1 MLRKILSLFP
11 KAKTENLFS
20 KEERKKIEHMIRLHN
35 GWLSPV
41 KILRQDIFKVLDEIY
56 FLTNKDLIQF
66 IDFQFKNTSE
76 MHKVKGG
83 YLTELENPKKGS
95 GVFLVVNGCKGYFYI
110 KGTSGNTA
118 YITLCGTMTSQTE
131 TEEE

>member
-20 KEERKKIEHMIRLHN
+20 KEERKKIEHMIHLHN
-35 GWLSPV
+35 GLLSTV
-41 KILRQDIFKVLDEIY
+41 KILRQDIYEVLDEIY

-66 IDFQFKNTSE
+66 IDFQFKSTNE
-76 MHKVKGG
+76 LHEVKGG
-83 YLTELENPKKGS
+83 YLVELENPKKGS
-95 GVFLVVNGCKGYFYI
+95 GVFLVVDGCKGYYYI

-118 YITLCGTMTSQTE
+118 YIELCGKMKTKQ
-131 TEEE
+131 EE